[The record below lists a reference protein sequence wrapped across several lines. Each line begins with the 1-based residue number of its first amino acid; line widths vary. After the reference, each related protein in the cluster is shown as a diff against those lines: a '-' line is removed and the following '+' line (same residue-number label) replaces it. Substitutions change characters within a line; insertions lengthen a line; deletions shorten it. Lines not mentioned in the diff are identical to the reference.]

1 MRRVFALFALLF
13 LVAGCSRTPDETLIR
28 EAITAMENAVEQRQP
43 REFMT
48 FVAEDFT
55 GGEGGLDRNGLHNLL
70 RAQILGNQAISV
82 LLGPI
87 DITLTGERATAKV
100 SATLT
105 GGSGGWIPERGAVYD
120 FDTGWKKV
128 GGEWRCI
135 SANWTRH

>member
-1 MRRVFALFALLF
+1 MRRVFALLALLLF
-13 LVAGCSRTPDETLIR
+13 AAGCSRTPDETQIR
-28 EAITAMENAVEQRQP
+28 EAIAAMEHAVEQRQP
-43 REFMT
+43 REFMA

-55 GGEGGLDRNGLHNLL
+55 GSEGSLDRAGMHNLL
-70 RAQILGNQAISV
+70 RAQLLGNQDIGV

-87 DITLTGERATAKV
+87 EVTLTGERAVAKV

-105 GGSGGWIPERGAVYD
+105 GGSGGWLPERGAVYE